1 MTVAT
6 LQTTPALH
14 VNAGV
19 SENSLHARR
28 AEALAALTDVERHV
42 LEALSRIRFG
52 TLEVTVHDSRVVQVE
67 KSEKI
72 RFDPKGKLVSD
83 SLS

>member
-6 LQTTPALH
+6 LQTLS
-14 VNAGV
+14 V
-19 SENSLHARR
+19 SADTVSPARR
-28 AEALAALTDVERHV
+28 QEALAALTEVERHV
-42 LEALSRIRFG
+42 LDALSRIRFG
-52 TLEVTVHDSRVVQVE
+52 TLEITVHDSRVVQVE